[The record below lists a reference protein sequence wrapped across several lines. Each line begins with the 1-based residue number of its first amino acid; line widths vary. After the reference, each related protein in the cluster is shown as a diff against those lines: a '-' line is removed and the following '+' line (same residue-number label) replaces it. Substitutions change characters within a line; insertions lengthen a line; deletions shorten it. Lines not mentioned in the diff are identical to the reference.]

1 MSQSSSTQ
9 QQLQGVGLARVV
21 HDDVQSYALDYHLS
35 SNGAAA
41 ARDRECTLHGY
52 RVPANTPHKHK
63 HKHKVRSDDSDSNT
77 GDTRWRGKLQT
88 PKTKTSQTKSVYT
101 DNVVPM
107 DLSPDG
113 GSSANKR
120 PLDRS

>member
-9 QQLQGVGLARVV
+9 QQLQGVGLARAV
-21 HDDVQSYALDYHLS
+21 HD
-35 SNGAAA
+35 
-41 ARDRECTLHGY
+41 
-52 RVPANTPHKHK
+52 
-63 HKHKVRSDDSDSNT
+63 SDDSDSNT

-88 PKTKTSQTKSVYT
+88 PKTKTPQTKSVYT

-113 GSSANKR
+113 RSSANKR
-120 PLDRS
+120 PFDRS